1 MAYLCPGA
9 SFPLTPTTTKTIISK
24 STGVSWL
31 NPSPAVTKTFTAIAS
46 DAPGYQQLFTKSFYE
61 YRDGTTNPILSGV
74 RPLTGQFW
82 PRSATAAT
90 KVVNTTTTPINGNNI
105 IYLSTTYGGF

>member
-1 MAYLCPGA
+1 MAYICIGS
-9 SFPLTPTTTKTIISK
+9 SFVSTPTITKTIISK
-24 STGVSWL
+24 GVATWL
-31 NPSPAVTKTFTAIAS
+31 NPTPGIVKTFTTVAF
-46 DAPGYQQLFTKSFYE
+46 DAPGYQQQFTKSFYE
-61 YRDGTTNPILSGV
+61 YRDGTTDPVLSGV

-90 KVVNTTTTPINGNNI
+90 KIVNTTTTPINGNNV